1 MRYKAAIFD
10 LDGTLLDSMSIWSNL
25 CREFLLRHDIEG
37 DVDLDS
43 KLGVLSMRN
52 ALEYLIREFE
62 LAVSLEDACAETW
75 QIIGDFYQTK
85 AQIKPGMKAILD
97 RLQENVIP
105 CGVITAT
112 ESGLVLPALE
122 RVGLDRYFREVFS
135 CADMQT
141 SKRTPDV
148 FFRMSRIL
156 GAVPAE
162 TIVFED
168 ALYAA
173 ATAKKAG
180 YAVAA
185 VYDPSEKKPA
195 QLMDTADWYV
205 QSWEDFPLDLF

>member
-85 AQIKPGMKAILD
+85 AQIKPAVKLSCFFSLLDFSDSKLTKIPPTVVTVIIELMYPLMILNSPQF
-97 RLQENVIP
+97 L
-105 CGVITAT
+105 
-112 ESGLVLPALE
+112 
-122 RVGLDRYFREVFS
+122 
-135 CADMQT
+135 
-141 SKRTPDV
+141 
-148 FFRMSRIL
+148 
-156 GAVPAE
+156 
-162 TIVFED
+162 
-168 ALYAA
+168 
-173 ATAKKAG
+173 
-180 YAVAA
+180 
-185 VYDPSEKKPA
+185 
-195 QLMDTADWYV
+195 
-205 QSWEDFPLDLF
+205 